1 MRKSV
6 FYLLASVSL
15 AAFVFQGCE
24 GLVNIDEVTDIN
36 TEVTLAPGTEVTVL
50 SEKSFTLKDLVT
62 SGADGKLTVTS
73 EGEYAITYN
82 LEPQSIGDGFSFD
95 ASKFA
100 LNVSSSFDKTMAL
113 TQTTI
118 PAKTPL
124 SYNEADKAA
133 VEAYFT
139 TFASGVDI
147 AFFESLLS
155 QEYTFNFDIDFS
167 IAGFPELIKTFK
179 SADLDGNFTFSLV
192 PAGIPFQKFV
202 FKKGT
207 KIVLPGFLK
216 FKSCSNA
223 DFTLENGSQLVAN
236 KDVDVPMGTGL
247 SFTLALQSLDMG
259 NGVATNGS
267 LALVGNVAVDG
278 TISINPADFNG
289 ETTEVDLADYPL
301 IASQLSGSGSHKVV
315 MVKED
320 TALGNFSVTCN
331 YAAANVALKNATVQL
346 SKDAIPSFN
355 GNFGFDINGLPEF
368 LSSSDANVELAE
380 VKVVLDVNN
389 ALPFDFGLKANLV
402 ALSGTTVNHNIAI
415 GPLSFPANQETR
427 HTVDNPEL
435 GKILSPVPSRIEA
448 RDFDIVYD
456 DSQWITAEAGKNYGG
471 TFAVGFEAPISF
483 TANTHLS
490 LGIDENFDVDL
501 GKTGDI
507 IKGETPVEI
516 KFTAVNSIPLNFG
529 IEVEALDASKKPIP
543 GVTGKFDKVSA
554 GTLKNPATTEV
565 SISFSLPADSK
576 IIKGIGLKMNAY
588 SDDSCAGERLN
599 QNQSVTVKGVTL
611 KLPKGITTDLKDI
624 IK

>member
-6 FYLLASVSL
+6 FYLLSSLSL
-15 AAFVFQGCE
+15 AAFLFQGCE

-36 TEVTLAPGTEVTVL
+36 TEVTVAPGTEVTVL

-73 EGEYAITYN
+73 EGEYKISYN

-100 LNVSSSFDKTMAL
+100 LNVNNSFNQSMSLSQA
-113 TQTTI
+113 TI
-118 PAKTPL
+118 PAKTPI
-124 SYNEADKAA
+124 SYNEADKTA
-133 VEAYFT
+133 VEAYFS

-155 QEYTFNFDIDFS
+155 QNYKFNFDIDFS
-167 IAGFPELIKTFK
+167 IPGFPELIKTFK
-179 SADLDGNFTFSLV
+179 KADLEGNFTFNLV
-192 PAGIPFQKFV
+192 PAGIPFQKFI
-202 FKKGT
+202 FKQGT
-207 KIVLPGFLK
+207 RIVLPSFLK
-216 FKSCSNA
+216 FSSCNNA
-223 DFTLENGSQLVAN
+223 DFTLQNGNLLVAN

-247 SFTLALQSLDMG
+247 SFTLALQALDMG
-259 NGVATNGS
+259 DGVATNGS

-278 TISINPADFNG
+278 TISINPEDFNG
-289 ETTEVDLADYPL
+289 ETIEVDLASYPA
-301 IASQLSGSGSHKVV
+301 IAVLLTGEGSHKIV

-320 TALGNFSVTCN
+320 TALGNFTVSCA
-331 YAAANVALKNATVQL
+331 YSAANVALKNATVQL
-346 SKDAIPSFN
+346 SKDAIPSFD
-355 GNFGFDINGLPEF
+355 GNFGFDVGGLPEF
-368 LSSSDANVELAE
+368 LSGSDANVELAE
-380 VKVVLDVNN
+380 VKVVMDVNN
-389 ALPFDFGLKANLV
+389 GLPFGFGLSANLV
-402 ALSGTTVNHNIAI
+402 ALSGSTVNHDVKI
-415 GPLSFPANQETR
+415 GPLDFPASKETI

-435 GKILSPVPSRIEA
+435 GKILSPIPTRIEA
-448 RDFDIVYD
+448 RNFDIVFD
-456 DSQWITAEAGKNYGG
+456 DSQWITAEAGKNYSG

-483 TANTHLS
+483 TANTRLS
-490 LGIDENFDVDL
+490 LGIDESFDVDL

-516 KFTAVNSIPLNFG
+516 RFTAINSIPLNFG
-529 IEVEALDASKKPIP
+529 IEVEALDASKKAIP
-543 GVTGKFDKVSA
+543 GVTGKFDKVAA
-554 GTLKNPATTEV
+554 GSLKNPATTEV
-565 SISFSLPADSK
+565 SISFTLPSDSK